1 MNIVSIDFDIIMA
14 PSIEF
19 YNNLVSLKP
28 SIFEDPLM
36 QVCRADYIHYHRLT
50 KWLNQKIKF
59 LNKEDIIFIQSHEMI
74 NNYIQGEDI
83 TLYNIDHHHD
93 LGYKEDNTII
103 NCGNWALHLL
113 KDKKI
118 DKYIWINN
126 QNSNKNLL
134 EDIKFETQLL
144 KEFNLNSLKP
154 DKIIICLSPEW
165 IPSQFH
171 SLYYLWIDLVS
182 QDKGYFYQMIEN
194 T

>member
-1 MNIVSIDFDIIMA
+1 
-14 PSIEF
+14 
-19 YNNLVSLKP
+19 
-28 SIFEDPLM
+28 
-36 QVCRADYIHYHRLT
+36 
-50 KWLNQKIKF
+50 
-59 LNKEDIIFIQSHEMI
+59 MI
-74 NNYIQGEDI
+74 NNYIQGENI

-93 LGYKEDNTII
+93 LGYREDNTVI

-113 KDKKI
+113 KNKRI

-126 QNSNKNLL
+126 QNSNKNVR
-134 EDIKFETQLL
+134 EDVKFETQLL

-165 IPSQFH
+165 IPNQFH
-171 SLYYLWIDLVS
+171 PLYYLWIDLVS